1 MAERSSGPDGL
12 FELPVLACFILHLSG
27 NELVSDPEVLVARD
41 SRVRNFT
48 YRVQGKRTS
57 MFIFLTSQFLRNC
70 AFWDLIR

>member
-12 FELPVLACFILHLSG
+12 FGLPVLACFILQLSG

-48 YRVQGKRTS
+48 Y
-57 MFIFLTSQFLRNC
+57 
-70 AFWDLIR
+70 